1 MAKRDT
7 VCCLPFMAVDQKQGR
22 RSPCCQT
29 VSQHWGSFSTIEEYW
44 KSDALAQLRQ
54 QMINGQRAA
63 ECVYCWNAEDAGQI
77 SMRQAVNQ
85 SRWHMIDFDRP
96 RIKQVKLNTGNTC
109 NISCMMCFDSVS
121 SSYEKLWSTD
131 TTWIMPENKLK
142 KLNYDHNMQAY
153 ILEHASD
160 IEVIEVLGGEPLF
173 NKQFIQ
179 LAENLAASGAAEHM
193 TMIIITNGTLL
204 TQRLIDLFQKFKKTV
219 FAVSVDGM
227 GSVNDYQRWPSKFAE
242 ISENLSKINHHF
254 DLSLLPTVT
263 AVNIIGLA
271 DLYAFALSKN
281 YVINNITPVDQWP
294 QLNPSNLPDQLKKLV
309 DSKFDYLLQ
318 GSVDTDSL
326 LKFVSR
332 WDHQRKIHIQ
342 DYMSEWVNIIN

>member
-1 MAKRDT
+1 MAKSDT
-7 VCCLPFMAVDQKQGR
+7 MCCLPFMAVDHKQGR

-29 VSQHWGSFSTIEEYW
+29 ASQHWGSFSTIEEYW
-44 KSDALAQLRQ
+44 HSEPLAQLRQ
-54 QMINGQRAA
+54 QMINHQRAA
-63 ECVYCWNAEDAGQI
+63 ECVHCWRAEDAGQI

-85 SRWHMIDFDRP
+85 SRFHMIDFDQP

-142 KLNYDHNMQAY
+142 KLSYDHLMQTY
-153 ILEHASD
+153 ILEHAGD

-179 LAENLAASGAAEHM
+179 LAESLAASGAAKHM

-219 FAVSVDGM
+219 FAVSVDGV
-227 GSVNDYQRWPSKFAE
+227 GLVNDYQRWPSRFVE
-242 ISENLSKINHHF
+242 IAENLVKINHHF

-271 DLYAFALSKN
+271 DLHAFALSKN
-281 YVINNITPVDQWP
+281 YMINNISPVDHWP

-309 DSKFDYLLQ
+309 DSKFDYLMQ
-318 GSVDTDSL
+318 ESADTDGL
-326 LKFVSR
+326 LSFVSR
-332 WDHQRKIHIQ
+332 WDHQRNIHIQ
-342 DYMSEWVNIIN
+342 DYMSEWANIMT